1 MEFDLLKETPTKK
14 MKKISL
20 IILAAGL
27 LFFVFNGIVG
37 CKKTKNEA
45 PGENEIFL
53 EYKTFNPTQLEVVK
67 GTTVTFINKDNA
79 DHTATSTKLFDSGR
93 LRSGESYTYTFN
105 DAGIFYFYC
114 NYHSSN
120 SQEQGAILVK

>member
-1 MEFDLLKETPTKK
+1 MKRDKK
-14 MKKISL
+14 MV
-20 IILAAGL
+20 
-27 LFFVFNGIVG
+27 FVVYLCAVFAIATSA
-37 CKKTKNEA
+37 CKKQDPGT

-53 EYKTFNPTQLEVVK
+53 EYKTFHPTQLAVQK

-79 DHTATSTKLFDSGR
+79 DHTVTSTTKLFDSGR
-93 LRSGESYTYTFN
+93 IRSGDSYTFTFN
-105 DAGIFYFYC
+105 DAGVFYFYC

>member
-1 MEFDLLKETPTKK
+1 

-20 IILAAGL
+20 IILAAGS
-27 LFFVFNGIVG
+27 LFFVLNGIIG
-37 CKKTKNEA
+37 CKKTEKED
-45 PGENEIFL
+45 PGENEVFL
-53 EYKTFNPTQLEVVK
+53 EYKTFNPTQLSVPK

-79 DHTATSTKLFDSGR
+79 DHTATSTTKVFDSGR
-93 LRSGESYTYTFN
+93 LRTGESYTYTFN
-105 DAGIFYFYC
+105 DAGVFYYYC

>member
-1 MEFDLLKETPTKK
+1 

-20 IILAAGL
+20 SILAAGS

-37 CKKTKNEA
+37 CKKKEKEV
-45 PGENEIFL
+45 PGKNEIFL
-53 EYKTFNPTQLEVVK
+53 EYKTFNPTQLAVPK
-67 GTTVTFINKDNA
+67 GTTVTFISKDNA
-79 DHTATSTKLFDSGR
+79 DHTVTSTTKIFDSGR
-93 LRSGESYTYTFN
+93 VRSGESFTYTFN
-105 DAGIFYFYC
+105 DEGVFYFYC